1 MNAMKNPPR
10 GLTIAT
16 PEQAD
21 KPSWRLLYNG
31 YAAFYKVPMTDEIA
45 DTVWGWIH
53 DPNHEVEALVA
64 KNAEGRLVGLAH
76 FREMAR
82 PLAGTVGA
90 FLDDLFV
97 APDMRGA
104 GVADSLMARLGDIAR
119 ERRWQVIRWITAETN
134 YRGRAFYDRIAT
146 KTQWLTYEI
155 RP

>member
-1 MNAMKNPPR
+1 MKSPPR
-10 GLTIAT
+10 GLVIAA
-16 PEQAD
+16 PGQAD
-21 KPSWRLLYNG
+21 KAGWRVLYNG
-31 YAAFYKVPMTDEIA
+31 YAAFYKVPMTDAIA

-53 DPNHEVEALVA
+53 DPDHEVEALVA
-64 KNAEGRLVGLAH
+64 KDADGQLVGLAH
-76 FREMAR
+76 FRAMAR
-82 PLAGTVGA
+82 PLAGAVGA

-97 APDMRGA
+97 APEARGT
-104 GVADSLMARLGDIAR
+104 GVADALTARLTEIAR